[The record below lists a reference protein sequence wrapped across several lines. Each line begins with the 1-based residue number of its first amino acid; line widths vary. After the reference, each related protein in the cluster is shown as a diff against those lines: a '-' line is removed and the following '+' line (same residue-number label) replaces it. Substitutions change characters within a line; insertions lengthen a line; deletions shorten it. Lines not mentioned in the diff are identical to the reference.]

1 MNYLPSKLLKLRK
14 HYNYSQAHVAEVLG
28 IDVVEYMAYE
38 NGREVLN
45 YAQCKKIANLY
56 HIGVTEIFRNS
67 DEVTLY
73 EVSNAHTDE
82 LNIEYFIPKKNVFDY
97 LKEFIK
103 NNSVLVGI
111 TTGVVILGILAFSIF
126 GNRSEVPYEIT
137 LTNINRLSVSDT
149 TVVYIYG
156 DGAVK
161 GSGDNANG
169 QLSNLPSSNAIK
181 VAEGKDFTIVLN
193 NDGTIFSSG
202 LSNELEKEI
211 SDWKNIVDIAA
222 GDNHVLGVNS
232 RGVVYAIGDNTYG
245 QCDVSGTRNIKKVFA
260 SKNGSILLDGD
271 GNLSSSGEFIG
282 SSKIEIYENVIDF
295 DTSDDNLV
303 VLDKDGAIECITK
316 KKNFLN
322 IYKWKDVVDVC
333 CGDEF
338 IAALLKDGTVLIDC
352 DDKHMEKAV
361 SEWRNIIVIDA
372 GNDYLIAYDGEK
384 IYGAGN
390 NEYHQFE
397 REDYEKET
405 LSQVSN
411 VKISIGDTID
421 VSFDSVENAT
431 GYEIKMNVGEA
442 NIKKVATNQTVSFFT
457 DGLNI
462 GDNYQITITTLGDD
476 DYYADSS
483 PLDVVFTYLKPEKNS
498 EEYVDI
504 NINFIGMDEESFK
517 SYLASIGVTNI
528 ICVETGNPCE
538 GDKQTIISVDGITT
552 GQRIVKR
559 DLANAMVTYYT
570 CKIPEPVEETN
581 NEQDLEN

>member
-14 HYNYSQAHVAEVLG
+14 HYNYSQAHVADVLG
-28 IDVVEYMAYE
+28 VDVVEYMAYE
-38 NGREVLN
+38 NGRKLLN

-56 HIGVTEIFRNS
+56 HIGVVEIFRNS

-82 LNIEYFIPKKNVFDY
+82 LNIEYFIPKKNAFDY
-97 LKEFIK
+97 FKEFIK

-111 TTGVVILGILAFSIF
+111 TLGVVILGVLAFIIF
-126 GNRSEVPYEIT
+126 GNRNETPYEAS
-137 LTNINRLSVSDT
+137 LVNINRLSVSDT

-161 GSGDNANG
+161 GSGDNSNG
-169 QLSNLPSSNAIK
+169 QLSNLPSSKAIK
-181 VAEGKDFTIVLN
+181 VVEGKDFTIVLN
-193 NDGTIFSSG
+193 NDGSIFSAG

-222 GDNHVLGVNS
+222 GDNHIVGVNN
-232 RGVVYAIGDNTYG
+232 RGVVYAAGDNTYG
-245 QCDVSGTRNIKKVFA
+245 QCEVSGTRNIKKVFA
-260 SKNGSILLDGD
+260 AKNGSILLDEN

-282 SSKIEIYENVIDF
+282 SSKIEIYENVIDL
-295 DTSDDNLV
+295 DTSNDNFV
-303 VLDKDGAIECITK
+303 VLDKDGAIEYIAK

-322 IYKWKDVVDVC
+322 IYKWKDAVDVC

-338 IAALLKDGTVLIDC
+338 IAALLKDGTVLIDS

-361 SEWRNIIVIDA
+361 QEWKNIIAIDA
-372 GNDYLIAYDGEK
+372 GNDYLIAYDGKK

-405 LSQVSN
+405 LAQVSN

-421 VSFDSVENAT
+421 VSFDSVENAS
-431 GYEIKMNVGEA
+431 GYEIKMNAGEA
-442 NIKKVATNQTVSFFT
+442 NIKKVATNQTVSFFS

-476 DYYADSS
+476 EYYKDSS
-483 PLDVVFTYLKPEKNS
+483 PLDVVFTYLKPEKSS

-504 NINFIGMDEESFK
+504 NVNFEGMDVETFK
-517 SYLASIGVTNI
+517 NYLASIGVTNI
-528 ICVETGNPCE
+528 ICVETGNPCT

-552 GQRIVKR
+552 GQRIIKR
-559 DLANAMVTYYT
+559 DLVNAMVTYYT
-570 CKIPEPVEETN
+570 CKIPTPSEETN
-581 NEQDLEN
+581 NEQNLEN

>member
-111 TTGVVILGILAFSIF
+111 TAGVVILGILAFIIF

-361 SEWRNIIVIDA
+361 SEWNNIIVIDA